1 MSYTGLHINITG
13 KSGLLIESETLE
25 KKKDPI
31 PFWASFDHMACPGN
45 IKHGPEIDHCRL
57 SVEIDTLVQYFSN
70 INSIEK
76 GALKIQTNKKLQ
88 LKIKDDAQ
96 NLFFHAVWFILLN
109 SQCSTFKF
117 NQWARGNYL
126 PTTDPK
132 KMYYT
137 LFSMFLIEHYF
148 TSPDKL
154 PDIEKFKS
162 ELLML
167 HLTLKNLL
175 RRIRK
180 SGETRSDSISN
191 GITLFDTLLLHL
203 LDLIN
208 VEGHHPGLA
217 EKIKQG
223 SVLAH
228 WI

>member
-1 MSYTGLHINITG
+1 MYFPELYINFKE
-13 KSGLLIESETLE
+13 KSGLLIESETL
-25 KKKDPI
+25 KTKKDPI
-31 PFWASFDHMACPGN
+31 PFWASFDYMPCPGN

-57 SVEIDTLVQYFSN
+57 SVEIDTLIHYFSD
-70 INSIEK
+70 INSTEQ
-76 GALKIQTNKKLQ
+76 GTLTIQISKKLEF
-88 LKIKDDAQ
+88 KIKNDAQ

-137 LFSMFLIEHYF
+137 LFSVFLIEHYF

-180 SGETRSDSISN
+180 SGETKADSISN
-191 GITLFDTLLLHL
+191 GITLFDTLLIHL

-208 VEGHHPGLA
+208 VEGQHTGLE

-228 WI
+228 WV